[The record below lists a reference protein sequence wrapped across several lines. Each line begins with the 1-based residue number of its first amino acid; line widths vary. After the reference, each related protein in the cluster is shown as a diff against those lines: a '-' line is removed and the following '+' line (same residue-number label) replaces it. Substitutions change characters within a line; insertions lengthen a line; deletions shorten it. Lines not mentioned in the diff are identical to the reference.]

1 MVMIAFYWND
11 LCSVCITTHTH
22 TRSHITPNMCADLG
36 WNMSIERAF
45 SNHERNALNY
55 TLCHTATSTERVKDT
70 RARATQQ
77 TVCCIPNR
85 AARYTY
91 ILWLLLYSC
100 INAAPSTHS
109 IAYTNTI
116 VHNACHCL
124 QKWRK
129 VFTLIFSYVFSFA
142 CSLVAVDFRLLL
154 YDFGRNVVVSC
165 RCLAH
170 NHFFIST
177 CAFAIVATILY
188 SSC

>member
-165 RCLAH
+165 RCLLE
-170 NHFFIST
+170 T
-177 CAFAIVATILY
+177 
-188 SSC
+188 

>member
-1 MVMIAFYWND
+1 MICA
-11 LCSVCITTHTH
+11 VCVSQHRHTH

-36 WNMSIERAF
+36 WNMSIEHWA
-45 SNHERNALNY
+45 NILKPWTKCTEL
-55 TLCHTATSTERVKDT
+55 HTQPHPERVKDT

-142 CSLVAVDFRLLL
+142 CSLVAVDFWLLL

-165 RCLAH
+165 RCLKH
-170 NHFFIST
+170 NHFFHFNVCLRYCCYNSLFT
-177 CAFAIVATILY
+177 LL
-188 SSC
+188 